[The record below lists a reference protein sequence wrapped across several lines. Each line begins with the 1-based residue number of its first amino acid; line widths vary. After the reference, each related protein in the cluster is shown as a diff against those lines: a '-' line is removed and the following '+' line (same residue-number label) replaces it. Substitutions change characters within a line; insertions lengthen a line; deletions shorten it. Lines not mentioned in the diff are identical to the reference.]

1 MLTLA
6 SMMTGLGICCGLG
19 ITICLGCS
27 CNWSFGCSGGGGI
40 FGGGGVLILISG
52 GGVVGT
58 INSVISKWRSITCLA
73 VMPTASTTPRIVRL
87 TRQLVM
93 NPIDRP
99 SGSGN
104 RPKLVRPGEYVVG
117 MSSNLA

>member
-1 MLTLA
+1 
-6 SMMTGLGICCGLG
+6 
-19 ITICLGCS
+19 
-27 CNWSFGCSGGGGI
+27 
-40 FGGGGVLILISG
+40 
-52 GGVVGT
+52 
-58 INSVISKWRSITCLA
+58 
-73 VMPTASTTPRIVRL
+73 MPTASTTPRIVRL

-117 MSSNLA
+117 MSSNLAYCHCTSASGSNQKATTECDGGYKTGRLLLMTAKATDKLSTRDEMPRTAHADN